1 MRLMSVVMALAF
13 ALNGFAAPVV
23 TDITAKQRFPWNGLV
38 DITVTLSGM
47 KEECKSSAWEFY
59 ATNKATNAAMP
70 VASVNEVGTA
80 TGEGSQWTRRFVWN
94 ATEDLGKAKFGEVV
108 LSVSPWK
115 PSATGVQLWKNG
127 PYWAECNVG
136 ATMPE
141 ECGFYFWWG
150 DTVGYKRNA
159 SDNGWVSVKDGSSFS
174 FYSGNCP
181 THGKSNSQLQSEGYI
196 DLTGNLVAAYDAATA
211 HLGAPWRMPTDAE
224 FSALISNCET
234 MWTTRNGV
242 YGRLVKGKGNYS
254 SKSIF
259 LPAAGRGRGVYLRSL
274 GALGNYR
281 SSTPH
286 SDDSYYAWDLDF
298 YSSYFG
304 WNDSDSNRDEGQ
316 SVRPVRGF
324 AK

>member
-23 TDITAKQRFPWNGLV
+23 MDITAKQRFPWNGLV

-47 KEECKSSAWEFY
+47 EEECKSSAWEFY

-94 ATEDLGKAKFGEVV
+94 AVEDVGMAKFGVVV
-108 LSVSPWK
+108 LSVAAWK
-115 PSATGVQLWKNG
+115 PPETGVQLWENG

-136 ATMPE
+136 ATSPE
-141 ECGFYFWWG
+141 QCGYYFWWG

-159 SDNGWVSVKDGSSFS
+159 SNNGWTSVKDGSSFS
-174 FYSGNCP
+174 FDPGNCP
-181 THGKSNSQLQSEGYI
+181 TSSKNNSQLQSAGYI
-196 DLTGNLVAAYDAATA
+196 DSTGNLAAAYDAATA
-211 HLGAPWRMPTDAE
+211 HWGVGWRMPTLAE
-224 FSALISNCET
+224 FSELISKCT
-234 MWTTRNGV
+234 ATWTTRNGV
-242 YGRLVKGKGNYS
+242 YGRLVTGKDAYA
-254 SKSIF
+254 SKCIF
-259 LPAAGRGRGVYLRSL
+259 LPAAGYGRGSSL
-274 GALGNYR
+274 NGLGSDGDYW
-281 SSTPH
+281 SSTPG
-286 SDDSYYAWDLDF
+286 SD
-298 YSSYFG
+298 SSYNAWRLLFG
-304 WNDSDSNRDEGQ
+304 SGFFDMYNDGRYYVR